1 MISPRRLAL
10 AAATALA
17 AAAWLPLVAAVQAPT
32 PEREIDLAATAADL
46 ALHGSPNKDQ
56 LGNDMALGD
65 VNRDGLADILAGAQ
79 WSSGAGRNIVGR
91 SYVVFG
97 RSEPPPVVD
106 MATGGADWSFFGAGR
121 EARLGSSV
129 AVADWDGDGGADLA
143 LGSLL
148 ADQLDQHNGGA
159 VYLVRGGTDSGG
171 AVDFLYEEPDALLVG
186 DSRRT
191 DSDQL
196 GTDVVVG
203 DFNDD
208 GRPDLA
214 VAAAFRLA
222 ETGAVFVWFGP
233 MAPGTIRNLRHDT
246 ADWTILGPGP
256 NSWFGSNLGVGDI
269 TGDGVDDLLASALG
283 VGPAVE
289 EALGRDVADSGA
301 VYVLAGGAAI
311 GGEVD
316 LATDSADV
324 TVIGQP
330 SAKLGVALAVGT
342 CGCRGHPIL
351 VADLTGDG
359 AGDLLIGTPM
369 EDRFRGSLSLV
380 PGPLGPGLVDLSVVD
395 HGRTVG
401 LAEGDR
407 FGWSIAAGRLDG
419 DAATDLVVTAPWAPS
434 GAAANAGLL
443 VGLRGPLPASGS
455 RSLAT
460 SPSALVVRGP
470 EAGAGNA
477 GGSVV
482 LGDTDGDGVTD
493 LHWGLPDAAPGGR
506 RSAGAIYV
514 LRGPLL
520 ATLPTATPT
529 ASATPT
535 ATATPTPTQVPPT
548 PPPPTPTD
556 VPTISPSPSPTSP
569 SPQATDDPPAVTINL
584 PIVTRGR

>member
-1 MISPRRLAL
+1 MTFERRLAL
-10 AAATALA
+10 AAAIALA
-17 AAAWLPLVAAVQAPT
+17 AAAWLPLVAAVQAPRT
-32 PEREIDLAATAADL
+32 EREIDLASTAADL

-65 VNRDGLADILAGAQ
+65 LNRDGLVDILAGAQ

-97 RSEPPPVVD
+97 RTDPPPVID

-129 AVADWDGDGGADLA
+129 AVADWDGDGGPDVA

-159 VYLVRGGTDSGG
+159 VYLVRGGPDAGG
-171 AVDFLYEEPDALLVG
+171 SVDFLYEDPDALLVG

-203 DFNDD
+203 DFNGD

-214 VAAAFRLA
+214 VAAAFRLQ

-233 MAPGTIRNLRHDT
+233 IAPGTIRNLRHDT

-283 VGPAVE
+283 VAPAVE
-289 EALGRDVADSGA
+289 EALDRDVADAGA

-316 LATDSADV
+316 LATESADV
-324 TVIGQP
+324 TLIGRP
-330 SAKLGVALAVGT
+330 GAKLGVALAVGT
-342 CGCRGHPIL
+342 CGCRGHPL
-351 VADLTGDG
+351 VVADVTGDG
-359 AGDLLIGTPM
+359 ADDLLVGTPM

-380 PGPLGPGLVDLSVVD
+380 PGPIGPGLVDLVTAD
-395 HGRTVG
+395 HGRTIG

-407 FGWSIAAGRLDG
+407 FGWSIAAGHLDA
-419 DAATDLVVTAPWAPS
+419 DATTDLVVTAPWAPS
-434 GAAANAGLL
+434 GTTTNAGLL
-443 VGLRGPLPASGS
+443 VGLRGPLPASGN
-455 RSLAT
+455 RDLVG
-460 SPSALVVRGP
+460 SPPALVVRGP

-477 GGSVV
+477 GGSVT
-482 LGDTDGDGVTD
+482 LGDSDGDGVAD

-514 LRGPLL
+514 FRGPLL
-520 ATLPTATPT
+520 AALPTATPT
-529 ASATPT
+529 ASTTPT
-535 ATATPTPTQVPPT
+535 ATATPSPTEVPPT
-548 PPPPTPTD
+548 SPPPTATD
-556 VPTISPSPSPTSP
+556 VPSVTPSPGPTTP
-569 SPQATDDPPAVTINL
+569 APPPTAAPAAVRISL